1 MKKEVKKAKKSRVS
15 GKKTAV
21 DKTDTNAKP
30 MWVWALDSEDINEL
44 ERDFSVWCS
53 QESAQAR
60 MEKEIRDLS
69 KHFPGEIEREDDL
82 HAVLDERFYWSIRKI
97 KVHDDQDINM

>member
-1 MKKEVKKAKKSRVS
+1 MGRT
-15 GKKTAV
+15 G
-21 DKTDTNAKP
+21 TNVEP

-69 KHFPGEIEREDDL
+69 DKDSKIEREDDL

-97 KVHDDQDINM
+97 KVHGDQDIDM